1 MYSYGAVAVAILYGF
16 DELKRVNRYFHSVRN
31 DPFASQL
38 RKAAMARLFVGY
50 HVGIAAF
57 VGRMLGPVAV
67 RPTIGEAHSF
77 FWSLWDANV

>member
-1 MYSYGAVAVAILYGF
+1 MV
-16 DELKRVNRYFHSVRN
+16 
-31 DPFASQL
+31 QL
-38 RKAAMARLFVGY
+38 RKTAMARLFVGY